1 MTRPGDR
8 PSASARAMT
17 RPGDR
22 PSASARAMATARW
35 RERKAIG
42 SFMVPV
48 EVFQHEVEA
57 LVRRGLLQRDQADD
71 RYAVGYAI
79 AQLVE
84 RLLK

>member
-1 MTRPGDR
+1 
-8 PSASARAMT
+8 
-17 RPGDR
+17 
-22 PSASARAMATARW
+22 MATARW

-48 EVFQHEVEA
+48 ELFQHEVQG
-57 LVRRGLLQRDQADD
+57 LVRRGLLRRDHVDD
-71 RYAVGYAI
+71 RHAIGYAV